1 MIRELL
7 SCIKRRPLLEH
18 FAGCSTVQRGIAATS
33 SAWVKKMPDRP
44 PPVNED
50 DFTEA
55 FLKGSGPGGQ
65 KIVGLYQL
73 DLMLVIMLDP
83 KLITKLTEQ
92 NLICCTI
99 KTHSHRPGPQSSSHT
114 LSHTESENCET
125 GAGRKG

>member
-7 SCIKRRPLLEH
+7 SCAKRRPLLEYL
-18 FAGCSTVQRGIAATS
+18 AMTSTVRRGIAATS
-33 SAWVKKMPDRP
+33 SAWAKKMPDRP

-65 KIVGLYQL
+65 KIVGPYQL
-73 DLMLVIMLDP
+73 NLSLVIRLDL

-92 NLICCTI
+92 NFICCAV
-99 KTHSHRPGPQSSSHT
+99 KTHTHRPSPESSSHT
-114 LSHTESENCET
+114 LSHTESEN
-125 GAGRKG
+125 R

>member
-7 SCIKRRPLLEH
+7 ACIKRRPLLEH
-18 FAGCSTVQRGIAATS
+18 LAGSSTVQRGIVATS

-65 KIVGLYQL
+65 KIVGPYQL
-73 DLMLVIMLDP
+73 DLMLVIML
-83 KLITKLTEQ
+83 
-92 NLICCTI
+92 
-99 KTHSHRPGPQSSSHT
+99 GPS
-114 LSHTESENCET
+114 
-125 GAGRKG
+125 